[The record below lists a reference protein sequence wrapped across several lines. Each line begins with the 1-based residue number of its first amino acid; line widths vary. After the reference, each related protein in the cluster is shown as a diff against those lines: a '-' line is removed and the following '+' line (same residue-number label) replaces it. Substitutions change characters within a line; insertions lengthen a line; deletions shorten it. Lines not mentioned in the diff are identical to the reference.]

1 MIQPWNDTRREYPLG
16 RSPHEFIEEQVERTP
31 KAPALVMGPKRLSY
45 AELNA
50 RANRLAHFLREQGI
64 GPEHLVGVYVDR
76 KDHA

>member
-1 MIQPWNDTRREYPLG
+1 
-16 RSPHEFIEEQVERTP
+16 
-31 KAPALVMGPKRLSY
+31 MGTKRLSY

-50 RANRLAHFLREQGI
+50 RANRLADFLREQGI